1 LAQALMSPQNGIFF
15 KGYSS
20 LPFPQVVCIIFKEL
34 KLLFKDVFLWKPRLA
49 ISSNGAYCSW
59 GIIEIVL

>member
-1 LAQALMSPQNGIFF
+1 MASSR

-20 LPFPQVVCIIFKEL
+20 PLSPQMVCIIFKEL
-34 KLLFKDVFLWKPRLA
+34 KLLFKDVFLGKPRLA

-59 GIIEIVL
+59 GIIKVVP